1 MNLYTYYG
9 VTQLNSIND
18 AITYDKGMDMKFVMM
33 HQWTSDIKEAAK
45 TQEKLVH
52 FVDIQPTHNEIN
64 TIAGA
69 DVAYSKRDN
78 AIFASVVLMK
88 YPELIPLEKV
98 RAQSYVDFPYIP
110 GFLFY
115 REGPVL
121 AKALERLEEVPD
133 VIMFDATGI
142 AHPKRIG
149 MASQFGVLLDIST
162 IGVAKKKLIGNYHEV
177 EDSIGAASILE
188 LESEQLGYAVRTRG
202 GVKPLFVSPGHKI
215 DAKQSLDL
223 VVSTTRGYRL
233 PEPLRVAHIMV
244 NKMRRNYDNRQKAQT
259 QQTST

>member
-1 MNLYTYYG
+1 
-9 VTQLNSIND
+9 
-18 AITYDKGMDMKFVMM
+18 MKFATM

-45 TQEKLVH
+45 IQEKLVH
-52 FVDIQPTHNEIN
+52 FVDIQTTHKEIKI
-64 TIAGA
+64 IAGA

-78 AIFASVVLMK
+78 AIFASVVLME

-121 AKALERLEEVPD
+121 AKALERLESIPD
-133 VIMFDATGI
+133 VIMFDANGF

-149 MASQFGVLLDIST
+149 MASQFGVLLDITT

-177 EDSIGAASILE
+177 GDTIGAS
-188 LESEQLGYAVRTRG
+188 
-202 GVKPLFVSPGHKI
+202 
-215 DAKQSLDL
+215 
-223 VVSTTRGYRL
+223 
-233 PEPLRVAHIMV
+233 
-244 NKMRRNYDNRQKAQT
+244 
-259 QQTST
+259 

>member
-1 MNLYTYYG
+1 MH
-9 VTQLNSIND
+9 
-18 AITYDKGMDMKFVMM
+18 MKFVMM

-52 FVDIQPTHNEIN
+52 YVDTNSTLNDIK

-98 RAQSYVDFPYIP
+98 RAQSYVEFPYIP

-121 AKALERLEEVPD
+121 AKALERLQAVPD
-133 VIMFDATGI
+133 VILFDANGI

-149 MASQFGVLLDIST
+149 LASHFGVLLDIPT
-162 IGVAKKKLIGNYHEV
+162 VGVAKKKLIGNHHQV
-177 EDSIGAASILE
+177 EDAMGAFSELE
-188 LESEQLGYAVRTRG
+188 LDAENLGYVVRTRG

-215 DAKQSLDL
+215 NSDQSRDI
-223 VVSTTRGYRL
+223 VISTTRGYRL

-244 NKMRRNYDNRQKAQT
+244 NKMRRNYDSRKIE
-259 QQTST
+259 